1 MDVSMMY
8 QKYRIVRILFGLYMT
23 NMFHCPDSKERLLD
37 SLINNFDLDLLFSEM
52 SSPVDKLTYDRYANR
67 MFIIYREAIDWI

>member
-1 MDVSMMY
+1 
-8 QKYRIVRILFGLYMT
+8 MT

-52 SSPVDKLTYDRYANR
+52 SSPVDKFTYDRYANR

>member
-1 MDVSMMY
+1 
-8 QKYRIVRILFGLYMT
+8 MT
-23 NMFHCPDSKERLLD
+23 NMLHCPDSKERLLD

-52 SSPVDKLTYDRYANR
+52 SSPVDKFTYDRYANR

>member
-1 MDVSMMY
+1 
-8 QKYRIVRILFGLYMT
+8 MT
-23 NMFHCPDSKERLLD
+23 NMLHYPDSKEHLLD
-37 SLINNFDLDLLFSEM
+37 SLIDRFDMDLLFSEM

>member
-1 MDVSMMY
+1 
-8 QKYRIVRILFGLYMT
+8 
-23 NMFHCPDSKERLLD
+23 MFHYPDSKERLLD
-37 SLINNFDLDLLFSEM
+37 SLIDRFDMDLLFSEM

>member
-1 MDVSMMY
+1 
-8 QKYRIVRILFGLYMT
+8 MT

-37 SLINNFDLDLLFSEM
+37 SLINNFDMDLLFSEM

>member
-1 MDVSMMY
+1 
-8 QKYRIVRILFGLYMT
+8 MT
-23 NMFHCPDSKERLLD
+23 NMLHYPDSKERLLD

-52 SSPVDKLTYDRYANR
+52 NSPVDKLTYDRYANR

>member
-1 MDVSMMY
+1 
-8 QKYRIVRILFGLYMT
+8 MT
-23 NMFHCPDSKERLLD
+23 NMLHCPDSKERLLD

-52 SSPVDKLTYDRYANR
+52 NSPVDKLTYDRYANR